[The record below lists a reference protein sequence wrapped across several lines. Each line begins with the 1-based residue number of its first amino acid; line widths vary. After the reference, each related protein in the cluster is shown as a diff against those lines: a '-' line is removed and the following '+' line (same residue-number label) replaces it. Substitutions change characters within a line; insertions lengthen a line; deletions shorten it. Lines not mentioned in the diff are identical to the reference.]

1 MKILLVGEFS
11 RLHNSLKEGLVKLG
25 HAVTI
30 VGTGDDFK
38 AYHVDY
44 SIYPKWLTYNSLI
57 SKLKNGFY
65 SLTGIDLLKLEKGLR
80 FYLLLRKLKGYD
92 HIQLINSD
100 AVETYPAF
108 SRWLYK
114 KLLKQNSNSMS
125 LLISGEDTPIV
136 DYHLAGRA
144 RYSILTPYLE
154 DESLKLT
161 YHYTLKYTTPAYRK
175 LFEWV
180 KQYVKVL
187 ITTDLDYTLPM
198 QDMGFDVTHIPNP
211 VNIDKIKYEPLAV
224 NDKVVIF
231 LGINRLSYIKKGIV
245 FFEEA
250 LLKISN
256 KYADR
261 IEIVVTENQPYA
273 EYMQHY
279 SRAHI
284 VLDQVWGYDQ
294 GYNAL
299 EAMARGK
306 VVFTCAEKEFTEFYG
321 LKDCVAVNALPDADY
336 IATELS
342 YLIEHPERITEISAN
357 ARKFIEKEHD
367 YIKVTKGYALA
378 WRLSK

>member
-11 RLHNSLKEGLVKLG
+11 RLHNSLKEGLAKLG

-38 AYHVDY
+38 AYSVDY

-65 SLTGIDLLKLEKGLR
+65 TLTGVDLLKLEKGLR
-80 FYLLLRKLKGYD
+80 FYFLLKKLKGYD
-92 HIQLINSD
+92 HVQFINSD
-100 AVETYPAF
+100 AIETYPAF

-114 KLLKQNSNSMS
+114 RLLKQNSDSLS
-125 LLISGEDTPIV
+125 LLICGEDTPIV
-136 DYHLAGRA
+136 DYHLDGKA

-154 DESLKLT
+154 DKQLEKT

-175 LFEWV
+175 LFNWV
-180 KQYVKVL
+180 KHHADVM

-198 QDMGFDVTHIPNP
+198 QEMGYKVTHIANP
-211 VNIDKIKYEPLAV
+211 VNVDKIKFEPV
-224 NDKVVIF
+224 RVSDKIVIF
-231 LGINRLSYIKKGIV
+231 LGINRLSYIKKGIAY
-245 FFEEA
+245 FEEA
-250 LLKISN
+250 LLKIGD

-261 IEIVVTENQPYA
+261 IEIVVTENLPYA
-273 EYMQHY
+273 EYMKHY

-284 VLDQVWGYDQ
+284 VLDQIWGYDQ

-306 VVFTCAEKEFTEFYG
+306 VVFTCAEKEFMEYYS
-321 LKDCVAVNALPDADY
+321 LNECVALNALPDADY

-342 YLIEHPERITEISAN
+342 YLIEHPEKISEIGAN
-357 ARKFIEKEHD
+357 ARAFIEKEHN
-367 YIKVTKGYALA
+367 YIDVAKRYLEA
-378 WRLSK
+378 WDIL